1 MSVIIANMTMVDN
14 KMSIMSLIYG
24 PPSLAHLY
32 ADKTVHIQVRRVYL
46 DSQSFSSRSFHTSL
60 SYIVADRF
68 LCLILSQNALFV
80 GTSPNFNCSDTLPST
95 DFNII
100 NSAEHR
106 APRPPMGTVQ
116 TP

>member
-46 DSQSFSSRSFHTSL
+46 DSLRVFPL
-60 SYIVADRF
+60 IVSTHH
-68 LCLILSQNALFV
+68 LVIL
-80 GTSPNFNCSDTLPST
+80 
-95 DFNII
+95 
-100 NSAEHR
+100 
-106 APRPPMGTVQ
+106 
-116 TP
+116 